1 MDCLYILSASGG
13 DLQFFEGPNIVQH
26 HSVQAIM
33 GEIPFY
39 VILRSAVGNKNK
51 VKINSKLSR

>member
-51 VKINSKLSR
+51 VKIKVS